1 MPLYDPGT
9 IETGDPEAIRAEADE
24 LKTVAATIHTVAEML
39 RTVSTKGVWE
49 SCSGTLF
56 EREVGSTPDDLFT
69 IANRLTDTA
78 RIIRPY
84 ADRLDRTQREMKRK
98 RLRYDEH
105 VKVSDAR
112 EAELTTMTPQDP
124 EYARVDREYRA
135 AANSRE
141 MTKRGYERLSEEG
154 ATDEQSMARRL
165 TNATSDGSDP
175 TLYNFFEGT
184 SRTGQSSLVNNPI
197 VGVTPWAKPAVII
210 TAGDPMGKLG
220 RRLVYEE
227 GSYSD
232 VATTTLLTAAAAIV
246 PTKGQGGRINDA
258 VRASNRADELG
269 AVAPV
274 VKSTSTSWR
283 TKVRHNATATAR
295 HKVAT
300 SKIKARHKVEDTLA
314 EKSGTRLLDDMAA
327 DWASV
332 AGSGR
337 VRKGAH
343 VITYSVK
350 ATDKVTSDVAKVHKA
365 ADTVGTATQS
375 DAVKREQEQR
385 EEAAAQRQE
394 ADRARRAKAVDDLTR
409 EPVTSPL
416 P

>member
-39 RTVSTKGVWE
+39 RTVSTHGVWE

-56 EREVGSTPDDLFT
+56 EREVGTTPDDLFT
-69 IANRLTDTA
+69 IANRLTDTE

-84 ADRLDRTQREMKRK
+84 ADRLARTQREMKRK

-112 EAELTTMTPQDP
+112 EAELATMTPEDP

-141 MTKRGYERLSEEG
+141 MNKRGYERLSEEG

-165 TNATSDGSDP
+165 TAATTDGSDP
-175 TLYNFFEGT
+175 TLYNVFEGA
-184 SRTGQSSLVNNPI
+184 SRTGQSSLFNNPV
-197 VGVTPWAKPAVII
+197 VGVTPWAKAAVVM

-220 RRLVYEE
+220 RRVVYEE

-232 VATTTLLTAAAAIV
+232 VGKTTLLTAASAIF
-246 PTKGQGGRINDA
+246 PKGQGGRINDA
-258 VRASNRADELG
+258 ARASRRADELA

-274 VKSTSTSWR
+274 AKSTSTSWR
-283 TKVRHNATATAR
+283 TKVTHNAKATAR

-314 EKSGTRLLDDMAA
+314 DKTGTRLLDDMAA
-327 DWASV
+327 DWAAI

-343 VITYSVK
+343 VITYSVNV
-350 ATDKVTSDVAKVHKA
+350 ADKTTSDVAKVRKA
-365 ADTVGTATQS
+365 ADTVDSATQP
-375 DAVKREQEQR
+375 DAVKREQEER

-394 ADRARRAKAVDDLTR
+394 ADRARRAKAVDDLTQT
-409 EPVTSPL
+409 PVTSPL